1 MVVQTCLDKFGIGN
15 NWHEGTDNWHDLGH
29 YLKKLAARG
38 RKIGQKS
45 AVKATLRDAGIVQSG
60 NDRVNDRVSDRV
72 NDRVN
77 EGVRTALAR
86 DQKLDI

>member
-1 MVVQTCLDKFGIGN
+1 MFVQTCLDKFGVGN
-15 NWHEGTDNWHDLGH
+15 NWHEGTDNWHELGH

-77 EGVRTALAR
+77 EGILYV
-86 DQKLDI
+86 